1 MRYRSLFENFSI
13 SRMVVWICVVFFS
26 IVVLIFGSQ
35 WASKGLVLFGSE
47 SSTVKAKVLSILSN
61 ETIEEYHG
69 EGDAYTFT
77 TITFLCEIQSGE
89 RSGEQITAQQQL
101 DSLYAETE
109 FTKAVEEG
117 DTILL
122 IPGMDTEGNDVLIFS
137 DYYRIDKVL
146 WLGAAFLILVLVF
159 GRWKGVNTLLSLI
172 FTFMYVFL
180 IFVPAVMNGYNIYLN
195 STITCVFSI
204 VVTFLLVSGPDKKT
218 LAAISGCIFG
228 TIVAALLTLLMSRVL
243 MLTGFVDEHSMYLTM
258 LETEQPI
265 DLTAIIFAAI
275 IIGAM
280 GAIMDVAMD
289 IASSL
294 YEISRHVPDISFK
307 ELSKSGMR
315 IGRDLMG
322 TMANTLVL
330 AYVGSSLCS
339 FMILLAYAGSLLQ
352 LLNREAIIVEIM
364 QAVIG
369 SLAILLTVPLTVVI
383 CGVLYL
389 RHRHSNMPKGHC
401 KKQETENLDE
411 LMEKAA
417 LWEEYIDDETIQG
430 GSLAP
435 RRKRHE

>member
-122 IPGMDTEGNDVLIFS
+122 IPGMDMEGNDVLIFS

-430 GSLAP
+430 GSLAS

>member
-26 IVVLIFGSQ
+26 IVVIVFGSQ

-389 RHRHSNMPKGHC
+389 RHRHSNVPKGQC

>member
-389 RHRHSNMPKGHC
+389 RHRHSNVPKGQC